1 LRKDYG
7 WTHRTE
13 VQKIQQRISGV
24 ISDFSKDGKEDKA
37 LIKDYINGS
46 QEAGRA
52 LIENYLDIISIIYNK
67 PSNPPKMR
75 KPDGQRFIT
84 RPPVPN
90 IHDKEDVLQEI
101 LYQFFT
107 LVYEY
112 DESFK
117 LPFYAL
123 IKGKLFLRFHN
134 QYYREYFEVRSKE
147 REYVEEF
154 EVFYGFDE
162 IAEEEEV
169 TEKVPSE
176 YMGLYEALNKLSKQ
190 QREVIQMSVI
200 KGWNSTVI
208 AQELNI
214 NKGAVRVRLTRGL
227 AKLRIIMATDKQ
239 EVSQKEVNEREEQ

>member
-13 VQKIQQRISGV
+13 VQKIQQKVSRI
-24 ISDFSKDGKEDKA
+24 IDDFPKDDREDKA
-37 LIKDYINGS
+37 LIKAYRNGN

-52 LIENYLDIISIIYNK
+52 LIENHLDIISIIYNK

-75 KPDGQRFIT
+75 KPSGQRFIAK
-84 RPPVPN
+84 PPVPN

-107 LVYEY
+107 LVHEY
-112 DESFK
+112 DENFG
-117 LPFYAL
+117 LPFHAL

-134 QYYREYFEVRSKE
+134 QYYREYFEVRNKE
-147 REYVEEF
+147 CEYKEEL
-154 EVFYGFDE
+154 EIFYGLDE
-162 IAEEEEV
+162 TPEEEE
-169 TEKVPSE
+169 TQKAPSE

-190 QREVIQMSVI
+190 QREVVQMSII

-208 AQELNI
+208 AQELSI
-214 NKGAVRVRLTRGL
+214 NKGTVRVRLKRGL
-227 AKLRIIMATDKQ
+227 DKLKDIMATDEQ
-239 EVSQKEVNEREEQ
+239 EIS